1 MTNHATASTPVFTP
15 VIDVSLSNNSN
26 TLDNRYCGC
35 IEFTAEVK
43 NLGAAATV
51 EITIAF
57 VESTLEICTAPGFG
71 TPYTEEFPPLTYV
84 KIDRTA
90 SFAANETKIYYF
102 QLRLSEETLP
112 LSGNVPVSVEAGVV
126 GVPGSGDAAGNIVLL
141 GDFGIIEGTVEVSE
155 AQQSIV
161 DPDAPL
167 VEVCCVNE
175 NECQMDNLVI
185 DGTLIV
191 DEDYCFRS
199 FIAPGTI
206 IMKENAK
213 IIVLNGQKL
222 TLINV
227 EIYGCEAMWDA
238 IEVKPG
244 GELVVINCTIRDG
257 KDAIFAWAG
266 STLNIANTDFIN
278 NLISLRA
285 QSKNEFGAVNVTRL
299 SNNTFLTEGGL
310 LPPYA
315 GQKGLTGISL
325 SNLSAID
332 ISAPNKTLKNHFKNL
347 RNGILSYE
355 SNVVCNYNS
364 FENIVT
370 AGTPGSGYAIR
381 TTGGSTG
388 QRLFQQ
394 KGLGKDYAPT
404 FINCFGAISCS
415 GTRLTVTDNYMTN
428 VIYGVRV
435 NFSGRFNIYNNVI
448 EASQAGIHLL
458 ENIPSYATIQNN
470 DISMDEVGTLPDAIG
485 IRINET
491 PIGFEGVYKVLDNF
505 IALSNARTGIQVTS
519 GSFIKIVNNT
529 IFMADDNVEYD
540 GIRFLGSWK
549 PLVSCNEIIGP
560 DAVSF
565 TETKGIFG
573 ANSTSSNVTCNIMD
587 ETELGIQFFGLNEG
601 SLLRGNEFK
610 DHYIG
615 LQLGEYDA
623 LGAPIDASIGLQIHH
638 GNRWTED
645 AASAGV
651 QARHVLTFNSIIEQS
666 KFFVDSNDDSDFLP
680 TNNKPTNQWF
690 VNQGGSSYTCPSSN
704 DCPNG
709 IGWIPFEPED
719 DELWKK
725 LARGTFASSLYE
737 TEQRWSGA
745 YNLYK
750 SIQEEEYEPAANT
763 AMDTFLIEATSSEW
777 ADFYAVEKDAQ
788 AVLIP
793 AEKDLEDLAA
803 YDSLLVTKFEALL
816 SLSIQANTAST
827 EAEADSLLGL
837 KAAIVA
843 AASAIGFSL
852 DTLGIRILE
861 DSEAGLAALK
871 TDNDAITTTETPAEM
886 LQIVN
891 RLFFNS
897 IASGIDTFTNTQK
910 NTLLAIA
917 TMCPLEGGQAV
928 YFARS
933 LYALVAP
940 DTTYEDS
947 VLCTIAVP
955 LRRQPS
961 PAALPSI
968 SLYPNPA
975 ADWIA
980 LTTNLKETTQVD
992 VVIYN
997 VLGKKLK
1004 TATLA
1009 LESGT
1014 ASFDVNDLLPGIYFL
1029 QVEGENLT
1037 LPAAKFSVVR

>member
-1 MTNHATASTPVFTP
+1 MADHATASARVFTP

-57 VESTLEICTAPGFG
+57 VESTFEICTAPGFG

-112 LSGNVPVSVEAGVV
+112 LLGNVPVSVEAGVV
-126 GVPGSGDAAGNIVLL
+126 GVPGSGDAAGNIILL
-141 GDFGIIEGTVEVSE
+141 GGFGIIEGTVEVSE
-155 AQQSIV
+155 AQQSIG

-278 NLISLRA
+278 NLVSLRA
-285 QSKNEFGAVNVTRL
+285 QSDENEFGAVNVTRL
-299 SNNTFLTEGGL
+299 SNNTFSTEGGL

-315 GQKGLTGISL
+315 GQKGLAGISL

-332 ISAPNKTLKNHFKNL
+332 ISAPNKILKNHFKSL

-364 FENIVT
+364 FESI
-370 AGTPGSGYAIR
+370 ASLGTPGTGYAIR
-381 TTGGSTG
+381 IIGGSTG

-404 FINCFGAISCS
+404 FINCSFAISCS
-415 GTRLTVTDNYMTN
+415 GTRLTVTDNYMAN
-428 VIYGVRV
+428 VTSGVWVAFSRRFSIY
-435 NFSGRFNIYNNVI
+435 SNVI
-448 EASQAGIHLL
+448 EASRTGIHLV
-458 ENIPSYATIQNN
+458 ENIPTYTTIQNN
-470 DISMDEVGTLPDAIG
+470 EIYMDDFGVLPDAIG
-485 IRINET
+485 IRINES
-491 PIGFEGVYKVLDNF
+491 PIGFEGVYKVQDNF
-505 IALSNARTGIQVTS
+505 IALSNARTGIQVNS

-529 IFMADDNVEYD
+529 VFMADDNVEYD

-549 PLVSCNEIIGP
+549 PLVSCNDIIGP

-565 TETKGIFG
+565 TGTKGIFG
-573 ANSTSSNVTCNIMD
+573 ANSTNSNVTCNTVD

-623 LGAPIDASIGLQIHH
+623 LGAPIDASIGVQIHN

-645 AASAGV
+645 AASGGV
-651 QARHVLTFNSIIEQS
+651 QARHVSTNNFVVGQSI
-666 KFFVDSNDDSDFLP
+666 FRVDSGDNSDFFP
-680 TNNKPTNQWF
+680 TNNKASNVWF
-690 VNQGGSSYTCPSSN
+690 IDQGGSSYTCPSSN

-750 SIQEEEYEPAANT
+750 SIQEEEYEPTANT
-763 AMDTFLIEATSSEW
+763 AMDT
-777 ADFYAVEKDAQ
+777 
-788 AVLIP
+788 
-793 AEKDLEDLAA
+793 
-803 YDSLLVTKFEALL
+803 VT
-816 SLSIQANTAST
+816 
-827 EAEADSLLGL
+827 
-837 KAAIVA
+837 V
-843 AASAIGFSL
+843 
-852 DTLGIRILE
+852 
-861 DSEAGLAALK
+861 
-871 TDNDAITTTETPAEM
+871 
-886 LQIVN
+886 
-891 RLFFNS
+891 
-897 IASGIDTFTNTQK
+897 
-910 NTLLAIA
+910 
-917 TMCPLEGGQAV
+917 
-928 YFARS
+928 
-933 LYALVAP
+933 
-940 DTTYEDS
+940 
-947 VLCTIAVP
+947 
-955 LRRQPS
+955 
-961 PAALPSI
+961 
-968 SLYPNPA
+968 
-975 ADWIA
+975 
-980 LTTNLKETTQVD
+980 
-992 VVIYN
+992 
-997 VLGKKLK
+997 
-1004 TATLA
+1004 A

-1014 ASFDVNDLLPGIYFL
+1014 ASFDVSDLLPGIYFL
-1029 QVEGENLT
+1029 QLEVESIT
-1037 LPAAKFSVVR
+1037 LPTAKFFIVR